1 LAQTSDVKYLVEVVS
16 NFELGLNQEIDE
28 NVRIKGKTN
37 LISGANF
44 DVNDKLGAI
53 GPIRFLKKTN
63 EEIPTDVDYVFY
75 VYNKETK
82 NLDRFWI
89 KQGKI
94 IEGNSLHSEY
104 ILYSFGT
111 IPVLTDLEI
120 SFLNSNSPLFNWAY
134 TKYGGYYSPE
144 FQHKILVLESFLN
157 FNLSDLNYFLFVNN
171 SYQIFD
177 LGWAWARDK
186 VYNSSLN
193 KYYYIFITERTLDFI
208 PPDTWAQGEIWGC
221 SENIGF
227 TNQFYNVGSR
237 QNSPSSFFESISL
250 NSGTKIFPLENGR
263 NFEVLSLKQDENKFG
278 EIKFRPNENSIPS
291 DKIFEPK
298 FDGRYLY
305 YLNPNDYGFVLVNY
319 APSTGDPSDKFYI
332 TALITIVLEDGGE
345 YILNQVYHLDQ
356 LQPNN
361 FFIPKMDVYKDSLG
375 NRIDIYLWGSTIHPK
390 AKKLRVYISA
400 INYQLY
406 GNKEYADIGYLT
418 LSNNEMDINL
428 TQYILWREFDLSDL
442 DLKIFD
448 PQTSKFGNIKFSFTI
463 DYKEVKGGFS
473 QNNIN
478 LSGIG
483 YAYKPVLLKFSTWID
498 ENSDKYPTHWG
509 YPWLKPKSDE
519 DDVFYILTNKFKLEK
534 EFYDVGIKKDRIFGI
549 SREDRRKVYYSSFGQ
564 TPNFDAFPEENV
576 ITILGDVSE
585 INAIEVRDFLALSTS
600 QKTYFLIEKEKDIFE
615 IDFVIPIGASSRQH
629 LTLTP
634 VGLYIFSNLGLYLV
648 GGKDNF
654 MLISNPI
661 KNLIQEPRQIIY
673 INEINSIYLNFYP
686 NFAIFN
692 LDYKNW
698 ITGGSLYLKF
708 VFTDKEGKT
717 NLVDNN
723 GFIWVIDKNNT
734 NVSFGS
740 FSFITNWFDF
750 NLPNVDKVP
759 SRVFARVNVIDENL
773 QIPDIVI
780 TFDNGETF
788 RIDKSNF
795 NKNKVLP
802 RFRFKKFRIEANIDN
817 PNLGRFLIEEIVLTA
832 LIKKDRPE
840 V

>member
-1 LAQTSDVKYLVEVVS
+1 M
-16 NFELGLNQEIDE
+16 
-28 NVRIKGKTN
+28 
-37 LISGANF
+37 
-44 DVNDKLGAI
+44 
-53 GPIRFLKKTN
+53 
-63 EEIPTDVDYVFY
+63 
-75 VYNKETK
+75 
-82 NLDRFWI
+82 
-89 KQGKI
+89 
-94 IEGNSLHSEY
+94 
-104 ILYSFGT
+104 
-111 IPVLTDLEI
+111 
-120 SFLNSNSPLFNWAY
+120 WA
-134 TKYGGYYSPE
+134 
-144 FQHKILVLESFLN
+144 
-157 FNLSDLNYFLFVNN
+157 
-171 SYQIFD
+171 
-177 LGWAWARDK
+177 
-186 VYNSSLN
+186 
-193 KYYYIFITERTLDFI
+193 
-208 PPDTWAQGEIWGC
+208 C
-221 SENIGF
+221 SENIGL

-319 APSTGDPSDKFYI
+319 APSTGDFSDKFYI

-361 FFIPKMDVYKDSLG
+361 FFVPKMDVYKDSIG

-428 TQYILWREFDLSDL
+428 TQYILWKEFDLSNL

-600 QKTYFLIEKEKDIFE
+600 QKTYFLIEKEKDIFG
-615 IDFVIPIGASSRQH
+615 IDFVIPIGASSREH

-698 ITGGSLYLKF
+698 ITGGPLYLKF

-723 GFIWVIDKNNT
+723 GFIWVVDKNNT

-780 TFDNGETF
+780 RFDNGETF

>member
-1 LAQTSDVKYLVEVVS
+1 MKYLVEVVS
-16 NFELGLNQEIDE
+16 NFELGINQELDE
-28 NVRIKGKTN
+28 NVKIKGKTN
-37 LISGANF
+37 IINGLNF
-44 DVNDKLGAI
+44 DVNDKIGALG
-53 GPIRFLKKTN
+53 PLRFLKKTN
-63 EEIPTDVDYVFY
+63 EQIPTDVDYVFY
-75 VYNKETK
+75 VYNKETQ

-89 KQGKI
+89 RLGKI
-94 IEGNSLHSEY
+94 VEGNNLHSDY
-104 ILYSFGT
+104 ILYSFGS
-111 IPVLTDLEI
+111 IPYLTEI
-120 SFLNSNSPLFNWAY
+120 EIDFLNSNSPLFNWAY
-134 TKYGGYYSPE
+134 TKYGGYYSAD
-144 FQHKILVLESFLN
+144 FQHKVLVLMTPLD
-157 FNLSDLNYFLFVNN
+157 FNISNLNYLLFINN
-171 SYQIFD
+171 SNQVFD

-186 VYNSSLN
+186 VYNSSTYN
-193 KYYYIFITERTLDFI
+193 YYYIFITERTLDFI
-208 PPDTWAQGEIWGC
+208 PSDTPAQGEMWAC
-221 SENIGF
+221 SENIGI
-227 TNQFYNVGSR
+227 TNQFFNAGAR

-250 NSGTKIFPLENGR
+250 NSGTKIFPLDNGR

-278 EIKFRPNENSIPS
+278 EINEIGIPT

-319 APSTGDPSDKFYI
+319 TSSTGDPSDKFYI

-356 LQPNN
+356 LLPNN
-361 FFIPKMDVYKDSLG
+361 FFIPKMDVYKDSVG

-400 INYQLY
+400 VNYQFY
-406 GNKEYADIGYLT
+406 GNKEYADIGYLN

-428 TQYILWREFDLSDL
+428 TQYILWKEFDLSDL

-483 YAYKPVLLKFSTWID
+483 YAYKPRFISFSTWID
-498 ENSDKYPTHWG
+498 ENGDKYSTHWG
-509 YPWLKPKSDE
+509 YPWLKPKSGENDI
-519 DDVFYILTNKFKLEK
+519 FYVLTNKFKLER
-534 EFYDVGIKKDRIFGI
+534 EFYDLVVKKDRIFGI
-549 SREDRRKVYYSSFGQ
+549 SRQDRRKVYYSSFGQ

-585 INAIEVRDFLALSTS
+585 INAIEVRDFIALATA
-600 QKTYFLIEKEKDIFE
+600 QKTYFLIEKEKDVFE
-615 IDFVIPIGASSRQH
+615 IDFTIPIGASSRQH

-634 VGLYIFSNLGLYLV
+634 VGLYIFSNLGLYFV

-654 MLISNPI
+654 ILISNPI
-661 KNLIQEPRQIIY
+661 KNFISNPRQIIY
-673 INEINSIYLNFYP
+673 INELNSIYLNFYP

-692 LDYKNW
+692 FDYKNW
-698 ITGGSLYLKF
+698 IIGSGLYLKF
-708 VFTDKEGKT
+708 AFIDKDGKT
-717 NLVDNN
+717 NLVDND
-723 GFIWVIDKNNT
+723 GFIWLIDKNNT
-734 NVSFGS
+734 TVSFTN

-759 SRVFARVNVIDENL
+759 SRVFARVNVVDTNL
-773 QIPDIVI
+773 QIPDII
-780 TFDNGETF
+780 IRFDNGETF
-788 RIDKSNF
+788 VINKANF

-817 PNLGRFLIEEIVLTA
+817 PNLGRFLIEEIILTA

-840 V
+840 F